1 MKEIGVGIIGWGFM
15 GRTHAHALREMPLFY
30 PGAGFRPVIRS
41 VCSRRVDAVKAAAEI
56 LGATHFTGDYRETLA
71 RPDIDVVS
79 ISTPNALHEA
89 MILDALKAG
98 KHLYIDKP
106 LTVDA
111 DSADRIE
118 RAAREAG
125 LLTQMAFNN
134 RFFPSVLRA
143 KQLIDEGRI
152 GNILSFSARYDHS
165 GSIDARK
172 PAGWKMLEDAGV
184 LLDLGSHALDMLA
197 FLIGYP
203 QRVLCRLR
211 TLYPERPLPGGGV
224 AANVSDD
231 QAVMILE
238 MPGGAV
244 GTATASK
251 ITTGAEDELS
261 FEIHGDRGALRWRL
275 TEADY
280 LDFFDNTL
288 PEAALGGERGYRR
301 IASTA
306 RYPAPGGAFLPP
318 KNRVGWDRAHMHSY
332 YSFLDA
338 VSRGVPASPDIF
350 EGARL
355 QRLMDAMVR
364 SHRESAWVDFSR

>member
-30 PGAGFRPVIRS
+30 PGANFRPVIRS
-41 VCSRRVDAVKAAAEI
+41 VCSRRLDAAKDAAEI
-56 LGATHFTGDYRETLA
+56 LGAAHFTDDYRETLA

-79 ISTPNALHEA
+79 ISTPNALHEE

-111 DSADRIE
+111 ASAERIE
-118 RAAREAG
+118 RAAREHG
-125 LLTQMAFNN
+125 CLTQMAFNN

-143 KQLIDEGRI
+143 KELIDEGRI

-165 GSIDARK
+165 GSIDAKK

-184 LLDLGSHALDMLA
+184 LLDLGSHALDMLTY
-197 FLIGYP
+197 LIGYP
-203 QRVLCRLR
+203 RKVLCRLR
-211 TLYPERPLPGGGV
+211 TLYPERPLPDGSV
-224 AANVSDD
+224 TKNVSDD
-231 QAVMILE
+231 QAVMVLE
-238 MPGGAV
+238 MPDGAV

-261 FEIHGDRGALRWRL
+261 FEIQGDRGALRWRL
-275 TEADY
+275 MDADY
-280 LDFFDNTL
+280 LEFFDNTL

-306 RYPAPGGAFLPP
+306 RFPAPGGAFLPP
-318 KNRVGWDRAHMHSY
+318 KNRVGWDRAHMHCY

-338 VSRGVPASPDIF
+338 VSRGEPASPDIF

-355 QRLMDAMVR
+355 QYLMDAMAR
-364 SHRESAWVDFSR
+364 SHRESAWVEFTR